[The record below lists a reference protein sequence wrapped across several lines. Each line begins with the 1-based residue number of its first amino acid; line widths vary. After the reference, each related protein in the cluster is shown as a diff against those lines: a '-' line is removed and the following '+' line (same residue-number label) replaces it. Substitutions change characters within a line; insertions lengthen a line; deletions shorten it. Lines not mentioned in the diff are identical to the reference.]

1 MCWTW
6 HFDLVITIS
15 VWWNLQLCVSR
26 CCEFAI
32 FVILR
37 ACLFSFLNK
46 TSGLDKTS
54 PRRRAYSTNQISDY
68 NPAKKVYTPSDPSS
82 VAVKNPLRRAKVQEL
97 IGQMSPEYD
106 AQWRSDYQVSFNSNS
121 FLFSL
126 HFNWFNGWNM
136 STKINHYQLYRQET
150 LMMMEL
156 SCCHCIEID
165 IYIQTLLTIKQPSK
179 PCLDWSIIKDAL
191 MRSLQ

>member
-1 MCWTW
+1 MF
-6 HFDLVITIS
+6 HGVVNSLS
-15 VWWNLQLCVSR
+15 LQFCG
-26 CCEFAI
+26 
-32 FVILR
+32 
-37 ACLFSFLNK
+37 LFSFLNK

-68 NPAKKVYTPSDPSS
+68 NPAKKVYTPSDSSS
-82 VAVKNPLRRAKVQEL
+82 VVVKNPLRRAKVQEL

-106 AQWRSDYQVSFNSNS
+106 AQWRNDYQVSFNSNS

-126 HFNWFNGWNM
+126 RFNWFNGWNM

-156 SCCHCIEID
+156 SWCHCIEID
-165 IYIQTLLTIKQPSK
+165 IYIQTLLTIKPS
-179 PCLDWSIIKDAL
+179 LVWTEV
-191 MRSLQ
+191 